1 MGDGWPELGDPVL
14 SDCDIDALAFVFAW
28 ALAALSARGGA
39 RPRATARSTEPN
51 GRRAAPDAPP
61 SAGGTS
67 GRSSPPQSAP
77 AGSPSRG
84 DTSYRRACVRSEEE
98 RNDPSSVRPLR
109 SGRRSRA
116 RRCPARGPSAAPGP
130 HRGPLDGPKNLRV
143 AAITPHSVTLAW
155 DAALNS
161 GSFTYVIEASFG
173 YRAGVP
179 QTQTS
184 YTWTRD
190 MVPGRT
196 YSFVMWTGDA
206 RGRQSAKSNPVTV
219 TLPVDTRPPD
229 APVVSVTGTSSST
242 VGLAWG
248 PVADDD
254 HTCCSYRVFA
264 NGALVSADRL
274 LWTGERAVTVLRLA
288 AAISCSFTI
297 VAVDPSKNAS
307 APSAAVTATTLAS
320 TDTTGPS
327 APGNLTA
334 WDFGCETW
342 LFWEESVDDVDPQ
355 YAISYEVR
363 VNSVFDGVQT
373 GIDRWITYGTHT
385 SNTFTVQAIDSA
397 GNRSA
402 TSTVTL
408 ENQTC

>member
-1 MGDGWPELGDPVL
+1 M
-14 SDCDIDALAFVFAW
+14 
-28 ALAALSARGGA
+28 
-39 RPRATARSTEPN
+39 
-51 GRRAAPDAPP
+51 
-61 SAGGTS
+61 
-67 GRSSPPQSAP
+67 
-77 AGSPSRG
+77 
-84 DTSYRRACVRSEEE
+84 
-98 RNDPSSVRPLR
+98 
-109 SGRRSRA
+109 
-116 RRCPARGPSAAPGP
+116 
-130 HRGPLDGPKNLRV
+130 
-143 AAITPHSVTLAW
+143 
-155 DAALNS
+155 
-161 GSFTYVIEASFG
+161 IEASFG

-363 VNSVFDGVQT
+363 VNGVFDGVQT

-397 GNRSA
+397 GTARRRAPSRSRTRRADGRRPAGSTTAPGRRSWGQEARRPALAA
-402 TSTVTL
+402 TGSRGTAPFAYTSAKPCRQVG
-408 ENQTC
+408 